1 MKYKLMISDYDGT
14 LGGAPLNTIDI
25 ETLNAIR
32 EFQNK
37 GGKFVICT
45 GRMFTSIQ
53 RICKSVG
60 LKGVVVAFQGA
71 SIRDIESGEFL
82 VNGGV
87 EPQMIAEAIDDFIN
101 DDLMPLAYI
110 GETMY
115 YQDNVKYHEHIE
127 VYKKALKSEAIAVSD
142 LKAEILKQNKKI
154 SKACA
159 LCDLEKIKVGVKKYS
174 EKYKNTNLLF
184 NSGANYLLECINKE
198 YTKGRAVKFL
208 SEYFNVPLSEVITVG
223 DSTNDIPL
231 LDGEWH
237 GVAVGDAKEELKKVA
252 KEITV
257 DFKDK
262 PILHLLKKYCL

>member
-14 LGGAPLNTIDI
+14 LGGAPLNTIDS
-25 ETLNAIR
+25 ETLSAIK
-32 EFQNK
+32 EFQDK
-37 GGKFVICT
+37 GGIFVICT
-45 GRMFTSIQ
+45 GRMFSSIQ

-60 LKGVVVAFQGA
+60 LKGLAVAFQGA
-71 SIRDIESGEFL
+71 KIRDIESGEFL
-82 VNGGV
+82 LDGGL
-87 EPQMIAEAIDDFIN
+87 EPQLLTDAIDDFIN

-115 YQDNVKYHEHIE
+115 YQGNAKYHEHIE
-127 VYKKALKSEAIAVSD
+127 IYKKALKAEAVCVDD

-159 LCDLEKIKVGVKKYS
+159 LCDAEKVKAGVKKYS

-184 NSGANYLLECINKE
+184 NSGASYLLECINKE
-198 YTKGRAVKFL
+198 YNKGRAVEFL
-208 SEYFNVPLSEVITVG
+208 SKYFNVPLNEIITVG

-237 GVAVGDAKEELKKVA
+237 GVAVGDAKDELKKVA

-257 DFKDK
+257 EFKDK